1 MSIDL
6 VVRLPGGAAAVRR
19 FAHTDLEAARASAVA
34 EGLEVI
40 DVVGSASVGGPRRRR
55 IRQAADRWDHGT
67 LAEQLGTLLQA
78 GLGMLEAIDALAA
91 GDDNAARRAVLSRIS
106 ASLHEGRALSD
117 AMAAT
122 GAFPLLL
129 VASVKASER
138 TGHLVDALLR
148 HAEHDRRVRELRS
161 KLISAA
167 IYPILLLTVGTAVV
181 LFLLGFVVPRFAV
194 LIDASRAD
202 LPWASRWLMSF
213 GVAVSE
219 RPAVPAIVLAASLL
233 VMAGAGVMVAR
244 GGLHGLIRHLPYLG
258 RLSLR
263 YRIAQ
268 TYRTA
273 GLLVRGG
280 IPIVQALQQCGD
292 VLGNLDRTALDA
304 AVQRLREGV
313 ALSVALTEAGLA
325 DPVTARMLGVAER
338 TGTLSEVLER
348 IAAMQETQLQ
358 RTMDAATRLIEPL
371 LMLSIGLVIGAIV
384 VLMYLPIFDLAS
396 QVQ

>member
-19 FAHTDLEAARASAVA
+19 YAHTDPDAARASAAA
-34 EGLEVI
+34 EGLEVL
-40 DVVGSASVGGPRRRR
+40 DVVGHRSGAGTRRRGVWR
-55 IRQAADRWDHGT
+55 AADQWDHGT

-91 GDDNAARRAVLSRIS
+91 GDDNAARRAALASIS
-106 ASLHEGRALSD
+106 ASLREGRALSD

-122 GAFPLLL
+122 GVFPLLL

-148 HAEHDRRVRELRS
+148 HAQHDRRVRELRS
-161 KLISAA
+161 KLVSAA
-167 IYPILLLTVGTAVV
+167 IYPVLLLTVGTVVV

-219 RPAVPAIVLAASLL
+219 RPAVPAIVLAATLL
-233 VMAGAGVMVAR
+233 ALAGVGLVVAR
-244 GGLHGLIRHLPYLG
+244 GGVHGLIRHLPYFG

-273 GLLVRGG
+273 GLLVQGG

-292 VLGNLDRTALDA
+292 VLGSLDRSALDG
-304 AVQRLREGV
+304 AVQRLREGA
-313 ALSVALTEAGLA
+313 ALSAALTEAGLA

-338 TGTLSEVLER
+338 TGTLPDVLER

-358 RTMDAATRLIEPL
+358 RTMDAVARLVEPL